1 MSEFRSAE
9 KTVDPLTICKPRS
22 EGYSTIWKI
31 IFWRSD
37 LWVNDDFIHVLNMT
51 AHAIICKTLQICR
64 RVIPVSLSCAAI
76 FEDKLLSTRQLI
88 VLPLS
93 NHLVTATT
101 CNCKKKKKK
110 NQTPKHCGYWESTE
124 FSILCF
130 IVVWLSNNPEHFI
143 VQTSGI
149 SY

>member
-31 IFWRSD
+31 IFWISD
-37 LWVNDDFIHVLNMT
+37 LWVNDDFIHVLNMNARAT
-51 AHAIICKTLQICR
+51 ICKTLQICQ

-76 FEDKLLSTRQLI
+76 LYVAFHQATYSIASEQPFGHCNYLQLQKT
-88 VLPLS
+88 
-93 NHLVTATT
+93 NKQT
-101 CNCKKKKKK
+101 

-124 FSILCF
+124 LSILCF
-130 IVVWLSNNPEHFI
+130 IVVWLSNNPEHI

>member
-9 KTVDPLTICKPRS
+9 KTVDPLTICEPRS

-51 AHAIICKTLQICR
+51 ASAIICKTLQICR

-110 NQTPKHCGYWESTE
+110 NPKHCGYWESTE

-130 IVVWLSNNPEHFI
+130 IVVWLSNNPEHI